1 MGELILFRP
10 AAGPRKDSA
19 ERAESA
25 KILFFTGVR
34 YQRMSDPLA
43 ASEGGDSD
51 APRSGGVG
59 DQRLEIGVL
68 GPATFRLPSF
78 AASISSDDG
87 TPLPNERRPSERM
100 AINDDALRAAA

>member
-1 MGELILFRP
+1 MGELILFRS

-59 DQRLEIGVL
+59 
-68 GPATFRLPSF
+68 GPS
-78 AASISSDDG
+78 G
-87 TPLPNERRPSERM
+87 RRKR
-100 AINDDALRAAA
+100 RG